1 MASEGRLSW
10 VESPW
15 KILLDVTRLDKIK
28 VWEVKLAQILREFSM
43 ALKKQGYIDFNLCGI
58 AILSAATIHR
68 IKTQRLLQQ
77 DEPPTPKPR
86 PEMLIPPPIQL
97 PFKPEVVTT
106 TLQELVEALQEA
118 LIQAAQEKAKTTPP
132 AVQEN
137 RIALADFIVK
147 IEKELGEFIEYLM
160 RLLEERGSILFSEL
174 VRGKPKLEAAK
185 IFILLLFAAAR
196 GYVLLLQQ
204 DESSPDLL
212 IARG

>member
-1 MASEGRLSW
+1 M
-10 VESPW
+10 
-15 KILLDVTRLDKIK
+15 
-28 VWEVKLAQILREFSM
+28 
-43 ALKKQGYIDFNLCGI
+43 
-58 AILSAATIHR
+58 
-68 IKTQRLLQQ
+68 QQ
-77 DEPPTPKPR
+77 DEPPTPKPK

-132 AVQEN
+132 AVQKN

-147 IEKELGEFIEYLM
+147 IEKELGEFIEHLM